1 MNRRF
6 KLFLTFCLLSLALQG
21 FSKNYTVKSAA
32 ELEQLVLKPGDQV
45 ILANGDWKDQQLLF
59 KGKGTSQNPI
69 VLKAEN
75 PLKVN
80 FTGKSSIKIEGT
92 WLLVDGLNFK
102 GGATNGEDVI
112 LFAESSS
119 NCRLSNSSVVNYN
132 PTDKAKEYT
141 YVSLYGSR
149 HRVDHCYFEGK
160 TNIGPTLVVWLSA
173 SANYHQIDHNY
184 FGPRPDINGN
194 GGETIR
200 IGTSTWSMYDS
211 FTTVNANIFAHCNG
225 ETEIVSVKSCRNTIS
240 NNLFYESVGTL
251 TLRHG
256 NYNAVF
262 GNIFIGNHIKDTG
275 GIRIIGEYHNV
286 YNNYLQGLTGTGL
299 RAAISVMNG
308 LPNPILVSHWQV
320 KNATVVANT
329 IVDCKEAFSI
339 GAGKNAER
347 ILPPQKVM
355 IANNLIS
362 KVSNGVTMVD
372 QAADVV
378 FNGNMVDEKG
388 VAVSLLAGFKQ
399 VDVRLNNVGV
409 IWQPASTSAVKGA
422 FVGSFPFI
430 NKKDVGASLNE
441 DQLSILQQKNVGPA
455 WLSTNKITITSK

>member
-1 MNRRF
+1 MNKKF
-6 KLFLTFCLLSLALQG
+6 KLFLTCCLLGIGVQG

-32 ELEQLVLKPGDQV
+32 ELSQLALKPGDQV
-45 ILANGDWKDQQLLF
+45 MLANGDWRGQQLVF

-75 PLKVN
+75 ALRVN
-80 FTGKSSIKIEGT
+80 LTGTSSIKIEGT
-92 WLLVDGLNFK
+92 WLWVEGLNFK
-102 GGATNGEDVI
+102 EGATQGEDVI
-112 LFAESSS
+112 LFAEKSS
-119 NCRLSNSSVVNYN
+119 NCRLTNSSVVNYN

-173 SANYHQIDHNY
+173 SANHHQIDHNY

-211 FTTVNANIFAHCNG
+211 FTTVNANIFAQCNG

-262 GNIFIGNHIKDTG
+262 GNLFIGNHIKDTG
-275 GIRIIGEYHNV
+275 GIRIIGEHHNV

-299 RAAISVMNG
+299 RAAVSVMDG

-329 IVDCKEAFSI
+329 IVDCKEAFSL
-339 GAGKNAER
+339 GAGKNADR

-362 KVSNGVTMVD
+362 KVTHTVTMVD
-372 QAADVV
+372 ETADVA
-378 FNGNMVDEKG
+378 FNGNMVEDK
-388 VAVSLLAGFKQ
+388 SLEVTLPTGFKR
-399 VDVRLNNVGV
+399 VDAQLKNTGV
-409 IWQPASTSAVKGA
+409 IWQPASTSVVMGA
-422 FVGSFPFI
+422 FAGSFPFI
-430 NKKDVGASLNE
+430 SKKDVGASLNE
-441 DQLSILQQKNVGPA
+441 EQLSILQQKNVGPV
-455 WLSTNKITITSK
+455 WMTTNKLTIK

>member
-6 KLFLTFCLLSLALQG
+6 KLFLTCCLLGLALQS
-21 FSKNYTVKSAA
+21 FSKNYTIKSAA
-32 ELEQLVLKPGDQV
+32 ELAKLVLKPGDQV
-45 ILANGDWKDQQLLF
+45 ILANGDWIDQQLVF

-75 PLKVN
+75 PLEVN
-80 FTGKSSIKIEGT
+80 FKGTSSIKIEGT
-92 WLLVDGLNFK
+92 WLVVDGLNFRD
-102 GGATNGEDVI
+102 GATNGEDVI
-112 LFAESSS
+112 LFSEKSN
-119 NCRLSNSSVVNYN
+119 NCRLTNSSVVNFN
-132 PTDKAKEYT
+132 PNEKTKEYI
-141 YVSLYGSR
+141 YVSLYGSYNQ
-149 HRVDHCYFEGK
+149 VDHCYFEGK
-160 TNIGPTLVVWLSA
+160 TNIGPTLVVWLSDKP
-173 SANYHQIDHNY
+173 NYHKIDHNY

-194 GGETIR
+194 GGESIR

-211 FTTVNANIFAHCNG
+211 FTIVDANIFARCNG

-256 NYNAVF
+256 NYNTVF

-275 GIRIIGEYHNV
+275 GIRIIGEHHNV

-299 RAAISVMNG
+299 RAAISVMDG

-329 IVDCKEAFSI
+329 IVDCKEAFSV

-355 IANNLIS
+355 IANNL
-362 KVSNGVTMVD
+362 VSNTTNIVTMVD
-372 QAADVV
+372 QTADVA
-378 FNGNMVDEKG
+378 FNGNMVDNKG
-388 VAVSLLAGFKQ
+388 ISTTTLSGFER
-399 VDVRLNNVGV
+399 VDAKLKKNDV
-409 IWQPASTSAVKGA
+409 IWQPEQSSAVKGK
-422 FVGSFPFI
+422 FLGTFPFLK
-430 NKKDVGASLNE
+430 KKDVGASLN
-441 DQLSILQQKNVGPA
+441 DTQLLILQQKNIGPK
-455 WLSTNKITITSK
+455 WMTTNKLTISSK

>member
-6 KLFLTFCLLSLALQG
+6 KLFLTCCLVSLALQG

-32 ELEQLVLKPGDQV
+32 ELAQLVLKPGDQV
-45 ILANGDWKDQQLLF
+45 MLANGNWKDQQLVF

-69 VLKAEN
+69 LLKAEN
-75 PLKVN
+75 ALKVN
-80 FTGKSSIKIEGT
+80 FTGTSSIKIEGA

-102 GGATNGEDVI
+102 DGATNGEDVI
-112 LFAESSS
+112 LFAENSS
-119 NCRLSNSSVVNYN
+119 NCRLSNSSVINYN

-173 SANYHQIDHNY
+173 KANYHQIDHNY

-211 FTTVNANIFAHCNG
+211 FTIVNANIFAQCNG

-256 NYNAVF
+256 NYNAVL

-275 GIRIIGEYHNV
+275 GIRIIGEHHNV

-299 RAAISVMNG
+299 RAAVSVMDG

-329 IVDCKEAFSI
+329 IVDCKEAFSV

-362 KVSNGVTMVD
+362 KVTNGVTMVD
-372 QAADVV
+372 ETADVT
-378 FNGNMVDEKG
+378 FNGNMVDENG
-388 VAVSLLAGFKQ
+388 VTTILPTGFKK
-399 VDVRLNNVGV
+399 VDAQLKKTDV

-422 FVGSFPFI
+422 FAGNFSFI
-430 NKKDVGASLNE
+430 KQKDVGASLNE
-441 DQLSILQQKNVGPA
+441 EQLSILTQKNIGPT
-455 WLSTNKITITSK
+455 WLNTNKITIASK